1 MKKYR
6 GTNWKDYGVVD
17 PSPLEKKEDDF
28 YKNFEKICDETRKE
42 LKKKIEAKKRI
53 EISNKI
59 IKNIIEKNKNAK

>member
-6 GTNWKDYGVVD
+6 GINWKDYGVVD

-28 YKNFEKICDETRKE
+28 YKNFEKICDETIKE

-53 EISNKI
+53 EFKTGKVKFFPVILST
-59 IKNIIEKNKNAK
+59 